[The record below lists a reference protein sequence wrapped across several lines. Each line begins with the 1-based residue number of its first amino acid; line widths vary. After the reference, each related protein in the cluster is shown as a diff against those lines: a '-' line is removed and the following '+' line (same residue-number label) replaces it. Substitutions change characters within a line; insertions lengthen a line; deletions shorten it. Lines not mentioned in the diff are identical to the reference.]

1 MNFFSSIIT
10 DLRDKIIIHI
20 DDLDLISPFFIY
32 YFLSIVFVSLLIKEL
47 MGYHVCSNW
56 LIGMQDLAEGMC
68 LYWFLTLGACDQPT
82 NIRHVG
88 VSLM

>member
-1 MNFFSSIIT
+1 MVVETCTCRDFAAPYKNKYLLNHQSMNFFSSIIT

-47 MGYHVCSNW
+47 MGYHVCSN
-56 LIGMQDLAEGMC
+56 
-68 LYWFLTLGACDQPT
+68 
-82 NIRHVG
+82 
-88 VSLM
+88 